1 MKYRY
6 TTPKDRTLAL
16 IRSVAVYTL
25 LIFWAC
31 TTIIPLLWVLL
42 NSFKS
47 SDEILLRSLA
57 LPRALKPTNYITMM
71 SYPDVNL
78 LIGFRNSVLISGSV
92 VVGVVLFASFAA
104 FALGR
109 INTWI
114 TRYVNTLLVMCLLVP
129 SFSTLIPNFVLISSL
144 PIRGTYLAV
153 ILPQIAGNLCFSTL
167 LLTGYVRSLPK
178 ELDEAAIIDGAG
190 VMKIFWK
197 ITWPLSVPMLAT
209 ISIMVFIWSY
219 NDLLTPLVYLPTR
232 RLQPVSVILTLVSNM
247 FGTDYGAM
255 MAAIIIT
262 ITPLF
267 ILYMVAQEKVVKG
280 LTLGAV
286 KG

>member
-1 MKYRY
+1 MRYKYS
-6 TTPKDRTLAL
+6 TPKDRAMAL
-16 IRSVAVYTL
+16 IRSVLVYTL

-31 TTIIPLLWVLL
+31 TTIIPLIWVLL

-47 SDEILLRSLA
+47 SNEILLHSLA
-57 LPRALKPTNYITMM
+57 LPTSWKFTNYVTML

-78 LIGFRNSVLISGSV
+78 LIGFRNSVIISGSV
-92 VVGVVLFASFAA
+92 VIGVVFFASLAS

-109 INTWI
+109 MDTWI
-114 TRYVNTLLVMCLLVP
+114 SKYVNSLLVMCLLVP

-144 PIRGTYLAV
+144 PIRGTYLSV

-190 VMKIFWK
+190 TMQIFWK

-219 NDLLTPLVYLPTR
+219 NDLLTALVYLPTR
-232 RLQPVSVILTLVSNM
+232 KLQPVSVILSLVSNM

-262 ITPLF
+262 ILPLF
-267 ILYMVAQEKVVKG
+267 ILYVVAQENVVKG